1 MLKRLS
7 PWLLALALPV
17 GALFT
22 TPAKAA
28 NFVSLT
34 YGPFQRSFPMS
45 ELEEFVSTQEATGK
59 LRALMRL
66 VPKDDQAKLLEFL
79 GMRLPFNVV
88 QTDKILASPIGK
100 DLLKEF
106 SQVTI
111 RRDKAGEVALRGAML
126 TAAASPEGLSMMSF
140 LKNYP
145 AETINLDLRKLNEML
160 KKQEGIMGMLGK
172 LRP

>member
-7 PWLLALALPV
+7 PWFVALALPMAAMV
-17 GALFT
+17 M

-28 NFVSLT
+28 NYVSIT

-45 ELEEFVSTQEATGK
+45 ELEEYVATQQATGEF
-59 LRALMRL
+59 RALMRL
-66 VPKDDQAKLLEFL
+66 VPKDDQAKLVQFL
-79 GMRLPFNVV
+79 GMKLPFNVV
-88 QTDKILASPIGK
+88 QVNGILNSPIGK
-100 DLLKEF
+100 DLLKKF

-126 TAAASPEGLSMMSF
+126 TAASSPEGLSMMSF

-145 AETINLDLRKLNEML
+145 AETINLDLRKLNRML
-160 KKQEGIMGMLGK
+160 KDQDGLMGMLGN

>member
-1 MLKRLS
+1 MPKRLS

-17 GALFT
+17 GTLFT
-22 TPAKAA
+22 SPAKAA

-34 YGPFQRSFPMS
+34 YGPFQRSFPLS
-45 ELEEFVSTQEATGK
+45 ELEEFVSTKEATGQ
-59 LRALMRL
+59 LRGLMRL
-66 VPKDDQAKLLEFL
+66 VSKDDQAKLLEFL

-88 QTDKILASPIGK
+88 QTDQILASPIGK
-100 DLLKEF
+100 DLLKQF

-111 RRDKAGEVALRGAML
+111 RRDQAGEVALRGAMI

-145 AETINLDLRKLNEML
+145 GETINLDLRKLREML
-160 KKQEGIMGMLGK
+160 TKQDGIMGMLGK

>member
-7 PWLLALALPV
+7 PWFVALALPM
-17 GALFT
+17 GAMVM

-28 NFVSLT
+28 NYVSIT

-45 ELEEFVSTQEATGK
+45 ELEEYVATQQATGEF
-59 LRALMRL
+59 RALMRL
-66 VPKDDQAKLLEFL
+66 VPKDDQAKLIEFL

-88 QTDKILASPIGK
+88 QVNGILNSPIGK
-100 DLLKEF
+100 DLLKQF

-126 TAAASPEGLSMMSF
+126 TAASSPEGLSMMSF

-145 AETINLDLRKLNEML
+145 AETINLDLRKLNRML
-160 KKQEGIMGMLGK
+160 KDQSGLMGMLGN

>member
-7 PWLLALALPV
+7 PWLVALALPV
-17 GALFT
+17 GALFV

-28 NFVSLT
+28 NYVSLT

-45 ELEEFVSTQEATGK
+45 ELEEYVSTQQATGE
-59 LRALMRL
+59 LGSLMRL

-79 GMRLPFNVV
+79 GMKLPFNVV
-88 QTDKILASPIGK
+88 QVNGILNSPIGK
-100 DLLKEF
+100 DVLKQF

-145 AETINLDLRKLNEML
+145 AETINLDLKKLNRML
-160 KKQEGIMGMLGK
+160 KQQDGLMGMLGN